1 MGRGATFIK
10 KENFIKLYI
19 NKVKTIIFAYKFYV
33 TLVLKLSSS
42 SQVFHHFLYI
52 ISFRMNKLL
61 LHYFKNNI
69 RLKLKNKIYV

>member
-52 ISFRMNKLL
+52 ILFRINKL
-61 LHYFKNNI
+61 HYSKNNI
-69 RLKLKNKIYV
+69 RLKLKNEIYT